1 MARKQ
6 DEMSLDDE
14 LAAAFMDDNSGDMLV
29 EEEPVDTPVDTQ
41 NTVTEQIYEEEVADD
56 DWDEDE
62 DIPGQLAVDVYET
75 ADKLVIK
82 ARTAGIERKD
92 LDVSISDNILTIS
105 GVLSGS
111 EDDKVTQWH
120 IQECYWGEF
129 SRTIALPVQ
138 VKEDGVEA
146 VLKDGVLTVSFEKEK
161 TEAKKRILIN

>member
-146 VLKDGVLTVSFEKEK
+146 VLKDGVLTISFEKEK

>member
-41 NTVTEQIYEEEVADD
+41 NAVTEQIYEEEVADD

-75 ADKLVIK
+75 ADKLIVK

-111 EDDKVTQWH
+111 EDDKVIQWH

-161 TEAKKRILIN
+161 TEAKKRILVN

>member
-1 MARKQ
+1 MARKK

-75 ADKLVIK
+75 ADKLIIK

-161 TEAKKRILIN
+161 TEAKKRILVN

>member
-14 LAAAFMDDNSGDMLV
+14 LAAAFMDDNSGNMLV

-75 ADKLVIK
+75 ADKLIIK

-161 TEAKKRILIN
+161 TEAPKRILIN

>member
-56 DWDEDE
+56 DWVEDE

-75 ADKLVIK
+75 ADKLIIK

-161 TEAKKRILIN
+161 TEAPKRILIN